1 MQKRNI
7 NLDVIRCI
15 ALLYILCVHFFLNAN
30 FYYSG
35 PIVGTDM
42 QIGVI
47 LRNCFAACVPLF
59 IMLSGYLMN
68 RKTLSWKYYGGLSKV
83 LVLYGLS
90 CIPIWIFR
98 TVENGETF
106 NLYNLFCSYVRF
118 ELYAWYIGL
127 YVCLYLFIPFLNGM
141 YHSLDSKRK
150 KQVLLGILIVLTAFP
165 SLTNKFGLAL
175 LPTYF
180 ESFYPLTY
188 YFMGTYL
195 SEYADDIKLSPLAGF
210 ALYILVVILGGCFVN
225 IWVTGKWYY
234 DINLFVDWGNLLNTT
249 SSPLLFLTIL
259 KCDFSK
265 MPKPIVKVIE
275 TVSLVSLQLY
285 IVSYIFDVLV
295 YRGFNAE
302 YPIFQDR
309 LMRMALPIAQV
320 FVCSF
325 AVAFVIQLVY
335 NQIKKIGAHS

>member
-7 NLDVIRCI
+7 NLDVIRCV
-15 ALLYILCVHFFLNAN
+15 ALIYILCVHFFLNAN
-30 FYYSG
+30 FYYSS
-35 PIVGTDM
+35 PIMGTGM

-98 TVENGETF
+98 VIENGETF
-106 NLYNLFCSYVRF
+106 TLYNLFCSYVRF

-150 KQVLLGILIVLTAFP
+150 KQVLIGILILLTAFP

-188 YFMGTYL
+188 YFMGAYL
-195 SEYADDIKLSPLAGF
+195 SEYAEDIKLSAVATF

-225 IWVTGKWYY
+225 VWVTGKWYY
-234 DINLFVDWGNLLNTT
+234 DINLFVDWGNLLNTC
-249 SSPLLFLTIL
+249 SSPLLFLAIL

-265 MPKPIVKVIE
+265 MPKPIAKLIE

-285 IVSYIFDVLV
+285 IVSYIFDILV
-295 YRGFNAE
+295 YRGFNASYATFDE
-302 YPIFQDR
+302 K
-309 LMRMALPIAQV
+309 LVRMALPIGQV
-320 FVCSF
+320 FIYSF
-325 AVAFVIQLVY
+325 VVAFIIQFIY
-335 NQIKKIGAHS
+335 NQIKKIGARS

>member
-1 MQKRNI
+1 MQKRSI

-15 ALLYILCVHFFLNAN
+15 ALIYILCVHFFLNTN

-35 PIVGTDM
+35 TITGTAM
-42 QIGVI
+42 QLGVI

-59 IMLSGYLMN
+59 IMLTGYLMN

-98 TVENGETF
+98 TIENGETF
-106 NLYNLFCSYVRF
+106 TLYNMFTSYVRF

-127 YVCLYLFIPFLNGM
+127 YVCLYLMVPFLNGM
-141 YHSLDSKRK
+141 YHSLETKQK
-150 KQVLLGILIVLTAFP
+150 KKVLIGILFILTALP

-188 YFMGTYL
+188 YFMGAYL
-195 SEYADDIKLSPLAGF
+195 SEYAKDIKITPVASF

-225 IWVTGKWYY
+225 IWVTDKWFY
-234 DINLFVDWGNLLNTT
+234 DINLFVDWGNLLNTC
-249 SSPLLFLTIL
+249 SSPLLFLSIL
-259 KCDFSK
+259 KCDFSQ
-265 MPKPIVKVIE
+265 MPKPLCKMFE

-285 IVSYIFDVLV
+285 IVSYIFDILV
-295 YRGFNAE
+295 YRDFNAK
-302 YPIFQDR
+302 YPLFEDK
-309 LMRMALPIAQV
+309 LVRMILPITEV
-320 FVCSF
+320 FIYSLV
-325 AVAFVIQLVY
+325 VALIIQFIY
-335 NQIKKIGAHS
+335 NQIKKGLSQN